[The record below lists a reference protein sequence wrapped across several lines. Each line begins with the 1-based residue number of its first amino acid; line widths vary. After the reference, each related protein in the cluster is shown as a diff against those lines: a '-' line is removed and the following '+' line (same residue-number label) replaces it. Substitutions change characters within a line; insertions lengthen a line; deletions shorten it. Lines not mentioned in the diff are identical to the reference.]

1 MEHKLSGAIRTTPEE
16 GLFTKRVF
24 ISTFSF
30 QVPLRFLVR
39 PRRKV
44 AIVSKTTGHSMECEV
59 TGQPRPNITW
69 LQNGKRFTGD
79 DRISIKP
86 NRLDFAVIYSK
97 DLGVYQCLADNGYE
111 MVQSSAMLITAGRCA
126 RIKF

>member
-1 MEHKLSGAIRTTPEE
+1 MTPEE
-16 GLFTKRVF
+16 DLFSKRVF
-24 ISTFSF
+24 IFSFYF

-44 AIVSKTTGHSMECEV
+44 AIVSKTTGYDMECEV

-69 LQNGKRFTGD
+69 LQNGKRFTGN

-86 NRLDFAVIYSK
+86 NRLEFAVIYSK
-97 DLGVYQCLADNGYE
+97 DLGVYQCIANNGYE

>member
-1 MEHKLSGAIRTTPEE
+1 MAIRTTPEE
-16 GLFTKRVF
+16 GLFSKRVF
-24 ISTFSF
+24 IFTFSF

-44 AIVSKTTGHSMECEV
+44 AIVSKTTGHVMKCEV

-79 DRISIKP
+79 GRISITP